1 MPETPSSTRTFGR
14 STGRPSGFTALRFAI
29 ARIAYSTSYL
39 DGMSSGGLNGGRTF
53 SSSVIIGSR
62 VSDLVFSSLLNYIT
76 QRFRISVEWYGTL
89 VHEGTVLRFG
99 RVSVTSYVFL
109 GLCENSILGMM
120 MSSHDLNFLKTLNR
134 ILIYS

>member
-1 MPETPSSTRTFGR
+1 
-14 STGRPSGFTALRFAI
+14 
-29 ARIAYSTSYL
+29 
-39 DGMSSGGLNGGRTF
+39 MSSGGLNGGRTF